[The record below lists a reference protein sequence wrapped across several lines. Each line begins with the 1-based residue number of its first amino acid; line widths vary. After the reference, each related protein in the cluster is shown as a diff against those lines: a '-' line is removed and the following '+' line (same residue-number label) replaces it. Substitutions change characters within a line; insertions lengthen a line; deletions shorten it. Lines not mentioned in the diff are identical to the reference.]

1 VSACNLNC
9 QVKISETNTH
19 CALPMERNGKLQ
31 RVEIVLVSGASDDL
45 NNGTVGNVFY
55 CGGMSYCTGD
65 SSCFISYHLAV
76 LPILASLRA
85 VCVRRQSTNARVCVY
100 IYTIA
105 STHYIHAVVR
115 IIICASRAVAAAVGL
130 NNLITHPA
138 AQFLMRAFLKLSLTQ
153 LAI

>member
-1 VSACNLNC
+1 
-9 QVKISETNTH
+9 
-19 CALPMERNGKLQ
+19 
-31 RVEIVLVSGASDDL
+31 
-45 NNGTVGNVFY
+45 
-55 CGGMSYCTGD
+55 
-65 SSCFISYHLAV
+65 LAV

-100 IYTIA
+100 TIA
-105 STHYIHAVVR
+105 STHYIHAVVYVLLFAR
-115 IIICASRAVAAAVGL
+115 PAAAAVGL